1 MSERE
6 TPKVH
11 RTKIEDCVTD
21 EGLLV
26 SGIGILTKQNDK
38 ILEKLDSL
46 NLKLFHLEKRDKE
59 KFEKENH

>member
-11 RTKIEDCVTD
+11 RTKVEECVTD

-26 SGIGILTKQNDK
+26 SGMGILMGKLDK
-38 ILEKLDSL
+38 LIEKLDSV
-46 NLKLFHLEKRDKE
+46 NLKLYHMEKRDKE
-59 KFEKENH
+59 RFGKI